1 MLSKEASKKIEEFTK
16 KQLER
21 RAKLNKEF
29 VTTRSI
35 LGNDWA
41 MYFFLLGGRE
51 AGKSYDVL
59 NFCVRQW
66 KQKHRPFYWLRL
78 TPTSTRRLLAN
89 NGEKLIDP
97 DLKRR
102 YDLDINVQAGNV
114 YEVTERTKPL
124 YKENGELKQKS
135 YIIKKELMC
144 RVMDLATSYNDKGSG
159 IFDNEFLN
167 DPNMYYN
174 IVFDEMNRE
183 RHEKNT
189 FDIVYAFKVQIEN
202 ILRSTKKRVRIILI
216 GNTLEEASDML
227 CAFNFIP
234 ETFGRYY
241 LKKRRAVIDY
251 IAPSEKYLK
260 RRKGTAT
267 DLISNGNDSN
277 FSNKIEVDKTLI
289 SKERLKKPI
298 SIIKFTKSKGDWFTL
313 WNNNIIARY
322 NKENKPSIAMLP
334 YLDDKFIIELRDTVY
349 SNFDLRVYKYRDLAT
364 FKFFQKNLELI
375 RPKR

>member
-1 MLSKEASKKIEEFTK
+1 MLSIEAQKQVEELTK

-21 RAKLNKEF
+21 KLKLDKEY

-59 NFCVRQW
+59 SFCVRQW

-97 DLKRR
+97 DLKRK

-202 ILRSTKKRVRIILI
+202 IIRSTKK
-216 GNTLEEASDML
+216 
-227 CAFNFIP
+227 
-234 ETFGRYY
+234 
-241 LKKRRAVIDY
+241 
-251 IAPSEKYLK
+251 
-260 RRKGTAT
+260 
-267 DLISNGNDSN
+267 
-277 FSNKIEVDKTLI
+277 
-289 SKERLKKPI
+289 
-298 SIIKFTKSKGDWFTL
+298 
-313 WNNNIIARY
+313 
-322 NKENKPSIAMLP
+322 
-334 YLDDKFIIELRDTVY
+334 Y
-349 SNFDLRVYKYRDLAT
+349 SPHRM
-364 FKFFQKNLELI
+364 
-375 RPKR
+375 